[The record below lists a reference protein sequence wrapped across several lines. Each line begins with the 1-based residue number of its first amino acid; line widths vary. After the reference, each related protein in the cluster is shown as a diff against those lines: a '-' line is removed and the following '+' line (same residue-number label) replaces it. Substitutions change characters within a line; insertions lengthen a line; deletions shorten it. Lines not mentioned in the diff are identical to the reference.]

1 MAKNLDTFVPE
12 LDGKGRVICPVDAKT
27 LKRINPRQKNNE
39 LADKL
44 REALTRGVAQPTTF

>member
-1 MAKNLDTFVPE
+1 MAKKPDTFVPE

-27 LKRINPRQKNNE
+27 LKRINARPKNTK

-44 REALTRGVAQPTTF
+44 REALRKRA